1 MRTYRGS
8 SSVLAVISSRSSSS
22 HSCCAFTKSIP
33 CFSRL
38 ALLFEVSNSKFIL
51 VWKLYRHGS
60 FCQSRKDS
68 IAQTRLSATATRPL
82 GAPRARLAWRL
93 HSFATN
99 PHESCAPAKP
109 QWVPVPLVK
118 SRGNMPA
125 LGVDVG
131 GQRKRIKARKDSRY
145 IFLSSCPRVESRVR
159 AHSRRIPLGRCG
171 WSPQSDW
178 QVARVR

>member
-22 HSCCAFTKSIP
+22 HSCCASTKSIP
-33 CFSRL
+33 CFPKL

-68 IAQTRLSATATRPL
+68 IARTHLSATVARPL

-93 HSFATN
+93 HSFVTSL
-99 PHESCAPAKP
+99 HESCAPAAP
-109 QWVPVPLVK
+109 RWVPVPPVR
-118 SRGNMPA
+118 SRGSMPA
-125 LGVDVG
+125 GEVNEWLWN
-131 GQRKRIKARKDSRY
+131 SRHGNGN
-145 IFLSSCPRVESRVR
+145 ILNGC
-159 AHSRRIPLGRCG
+159 
-171 WSPQSDW
+171 
-178 QVARVR
+178 